1 MPVRG
6 TRYDIEKISA
16 DKAANPTNVLGSR
29 GSVLSVFNAQIAN
42 GGQVTVTHP
51 EITRYFM
58 TIPEAVL
65 LVLQASVVGRGGE
78 VLILDMG
85 EPIRIAD
92 VAQRLIRHSGRHIE
106 IVYTGLS
113 DGEKL
118 HEDLLSIGEDG
129 TRPFHPKITHV
140 PVVPLRPR
148 RPHNPVSTFTGE
160 AHTSRQ
166 PELRATRATPP

>member
-1 MPVRG
+1 M
-6 TRYDIEKISA
+6 
-16 DKAANPTNVLGSR
+16 
-29 GSVLSVFNAQIAN
+29 LSVFSAQIAN
-42 GGQVTVTHP
+42 GGPVTVTHP

-92 VAQRLIRHSGRHIE
+92 VADRLIRHSGRQVEVI
-106 IVYTGLS
+106 YTGLS

-118 HEDLLSIGEDG
+118 HEDLMSIGEDG

-140 PVVPLRPR
+140 PAAPLDPVADLDVV
-148 RPHNPVSTFTGE
+148 TGNGAAVRMWLAQLAAQGESGSGPTGDSDLIPGIRQGSPAIGQLE
-160 AHTSRQ
+160 AD
-166 PELRATRATPP
+166 